1 MTGSYGNNV
10 YSEDS
15 YKIPF
20 TNSSGLILLEAE
32 IEGQL
37 GFFVFDTGADVT
49 LFNKEALQFS
59 DAQKLDLVPQP
70 ISTLTG
76 TMQVGTATVSNIK
89 LGNYVLNDLEVY
101 HTDLSQIGDSV
112 DGTLFGILG
121 SNVFSSQVL
130 HIDNVNRIIE
140 LYDSQ
145 FLNRNANANR
155 YYKVPLEIVN
165 DMILVPLTIGEKQ
178 YQFALDT
185 GSSVSLIDNK
195 VLKENPD
202 IHKLNKQLRINTAN
216 DQLSTQAY
224 EIGSSALSQIKI
236 NSLQFG
242 VADMSL
248 FESMPDDFSG
258 ILSIEQLPFT
268 ELIIDFN
275 NNLLHF
281 SF

>member
-1 MTGSYGNNV
+1 
-10 YSEDS
+10 
-15 YKIPF
+15 
-20 TNSSGLILLEAE
+20 
-32 IEGQL
+32 
-37 GFFVFDTGADVT
+37 
-49 LFNKEALQFS
+49 
-59 DAQKLDLVPQP
+59 
-70 ISTLTG
+70 
-76 TMQVGTATVSNIK
+76 
-89 LGNYVLNDLEVY
+89 
-101 HTDLSQIGDSV
+101 
-112 DGTLFGILG
+112 
-121 SNVFSSQVL
+121 
-130 HIDNVNRIIE
+130 
-140 LYDSQ
+140 
-145 FLNRNANANR
+145 
-155 YYKVPLEIVN
+155 
-165 DMILVPLTIGEKQ
+165 MILVPLTIGEKQ